1 MYVFK
6 ILENGAAAQSELREK
21 DIITKADGQSIRTM
35 TDLQEILSCYE
46 EGETVSLTVQSQ
58 RDGQYEEKTVS
69 ITLKKMPQ
77 EGEEQ

>member
-1 MYVFK
+1 
-6 ILENGAAAQSELREK
+6 
-21 DIITKADGQSIRTM
+21 M